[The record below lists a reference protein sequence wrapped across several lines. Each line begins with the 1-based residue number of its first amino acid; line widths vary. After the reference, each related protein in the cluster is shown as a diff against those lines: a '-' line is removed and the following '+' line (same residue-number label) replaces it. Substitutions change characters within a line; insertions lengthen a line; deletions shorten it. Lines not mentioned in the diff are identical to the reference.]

1 MVVMFHRTAMN
12 ILIRESLNPCSKG
25 KQRAGLLVAS
35 GYNISSTYPN
45 ASLFYVFLLKASYLI
60 DLMH

>member
-1 MVVMFHRTAMN
+1 MFHRTAMN
-12 ILIRESLNPCSKG
+12 ILIRELIKFSKG
-25 KQRAGLLVAS
+25 KQRAGLLMAS
-35 GYNISSTYPN
+35 GYNISSTHPN